1 MIPRQDE
8 PKGGKAGKLRRND
21 QRARSREVKLVEIE
35 AFLAASESV
44 RFEGR
49 NRREIYA
56 WVQGLLCRQEYIQ
69 QGRRGKGLLRAYM
82 AKLTGL
88 SRAQV
93 TRLIS
98 QYRKSGRIE
107 RAPGRRPRFSTRY
120 TRSDVELLAQVDQA
134 HETLSGPATR
144 HILQR
149 EFTVYGKPEFERLAK
164 ISNGHLYNLRK
175 HSRYRERLRHYEKT
189 RPAAVSIGARKKPEA
204 RGRPGFLRVDTV
216 HQGDRPGGKGVY
228 HINAVDEVTQW
239 EIVLA
244 TPRISEAY
252 LLPILEQ
259 LLRQFPFLI
268 RGFHSDNGSEFINRT
283 VARLLHK
290 LLIEQ
295 TKSRP
300 RRANDNGLVESKN
313 AAIVRKHIGWGH
325 IAPEHAERL
334 NQFYSGLLN
343 PYVNYHRPSAQPVIE
358 VDGKGRQRRRY
369 PHCLTPLEK
378 LLSLERPQQYLR
390 PPLTIAALERVAR
403 AMSDTEAACR
413 LQQGKQQLF
422 ADIAVRRPA
431 RVVTKDRGGNAGL
444 RESAENDRAVSRP
457 SHSPWKSPR
466 ASHIPTAPAA
476 PNI

>member
-1 MIPRQDE
+1 MISVLE
-8 PKGGKAGKLRRND
+8 AEKL
-21 QRARSREVKLVEIE
+21 SLVEIE
-35 AFLAASESV
+35 AFLAVSESV

-98 QYRKSGRIE
+98 QYRKSGRVE
-107 RAPGRRPRFSTRY
+107 AAPSQRHRFRSRY
-120 TRSDVELLAQVDQA
+120 TGADIELLARVDEA
-134 HETLSGPATR
+134 HDTLSGPATR

-149 EFTVYGKPEFERLAK
+149 EFTVYGKPEFARLAK

-175 HSRYRERLRHYEKT
+175 HARYRERLRHYEKT
-189 RPAAVSIGARKKPEA
+189 RPCAVSIGERKQPETQ
-204 RGRPGFLRVDTV
+204 GRPGFLRVDTV
-216 HQGDRPGGKGVY
+216 HQGDSPGGKGVY

-244 TPRISEAY
+244 TPRISEAW
-252 LLPILEQ
+252 LLPVLEN
-259 LLRQFPFLI
+259 LLAQFPFVI
-268 RGFHSDNGSEFINRT
+268 RGFHSDNGSEFINQT
-283 VARLLHK
+283 VARLLDK

-300 RRANDNGLVESKN
+300 RRSNDNGLVETKN

-325 IAPEHAERL
+325 IAPEHADRL

-343 PYVNYHRPSAQPVIE
+343 PYVNYHRPSAQAVIE

-390 PPLTIAALERVAR
+390 PPLTLAALERVAR

-422 ADIAVRRPA
+422 ADIACRPA
-431 RVVTKDRGGNAGL
+431 AVVSKNRGGNAGL
-444 RESAENDRAVSRP
+444 LESAENDKAVSRP
-457 SHSPWKSPR
+457 FHSPWKSLR
-466 ASHIPTAPAA
+466 DSHIPTAPAA